1 MNPPCFMLIA
11 GEPSG
16 DALGAQLV
24 GELRRTF
31 ARTAFAPR
39 FFGAGGPRM
48 AGAGVTLD
56 FDLTQHAV
64 TGLVEVLRHLGK
76 FRRLLRRLLDLA
88 CARQPDVIVLV
99 DFQAF
104 NRRFAGALRRRLA
117 AATGPFVN
125 WRPRLVQ
132 FVSPQVWASR
142 PQRAYDLAE
151 NIDLL
156 LCLFPF
162 EKEWYAR
169 RTPGL
174 HVEVVGHP
182 LLDRYPG
189 LPPPG
194 TLPPPPTRRPPL
206 IALLPGSRADE
217 LRRHLPVLLGTARR
231 LAARDELQF
240 CLVLPDNT
248 LRPLAEAA
256 LRTCPVEVA
265 VEVGGLARTLSE
277 ATLALA
283 STGTVTL
290 ECALFR
296 VPTVALYITSP
307 LTYWIGRRLATVHYL
322 AMPNLLAGTRVM
334 PEFLQDAATPENLA
348 DAATELLHHPVLR
361 EAFRRK
367 LDEVVAQLGGPG
379 ATRRAA
385 LAIARLDSPAIA
397 GKLGG

>member
-1 MNPPCFMLIA
+1 MNPPSFMLIA

-39 FFGAGGPRM
+39 FFGAGGPRL
-48 AGAGVTLD
+48 AAAGVTLE
-56 FDLTQHAV
+56 FDLTRHAV
-64 TGLVEVLRHLGK
+64 TGFVEVFRQLRK
-76 FRRLLRRLLDLA
+76 FRRLLRRLLEVA
-88 CARQPDVIVLV
+88 CTRQPDVIVLV

-104 NRRFAGALRRRLA
+104 NRRFARALRRRLA

-125 WRPRLVQ
+125 WHPRLVQ

-151 NIDLL
+151 DIDLL

-162 EKEWYAR
+162 EQRWYAR
-169 RTPGL
+169 HRPNL
-174 HVEVVGHP
+174 RVEVVGHP

-189 LPPPG
+189 LPPAG
-194 TLPPPPTRRPPL
+194 TLPPIPTRHPPL
-206 IALLPGSRADE
+206 IALLPGSRTDE
-217 LRRHLPVLLGTARR
+217 LRRHLPVLLETARR
-231 LAARDELQF
+231 LAARDELRF
-240 CLVLPDNT
+240 RIVLPEDT

-256 LRTCPVEVA
+256 VRDGPVEA
-265 VEVGGLARTLSE
+265 ALEVGGLGRTLSE

-296 VPTVALYITSP
+296 VPTVALYITSG
-307 LTYWIGRRLATVHYL
+307 LTYWIGRRLATVKYL

-334 PEFLQDAATPENLA
+334 PEFIQDAATPENLA
-348 DAATELLHHPVLR
+348 AAATELLHHPVLR
-361 EAFRRK
+361 EAFRHK

-385 LAIARLDSPAIA
+385 RAIARLDSPALA
-397 GKLGG
+397 GKLGV

>member
-1 MNPPCFMLIA
+1 M
-11 GEPSG
+11 
-16 DALGAQLV
+16 
-24 GELRRTF
+24 
-31 ARTAFAPR
+31 
-39 FFGAGGPRM
+39 
-48 AGAGVTLD
+48 
-56 FDLTQHAV
+56 
-64 TGLVEVLRHLGK
+64 
-76 FRRLLRRLLDLA
+76 
-88 CARQPDVIVLV
+88 
-99 DFQAF
+99 
-104 NRRFAGALRRRLA
+104 
-117 AATGPFVN
+117 
-125 WRPRLVQ
+125 
-132 FVSPQVWASR
+132 
-142 PQRAYDLAE
+142 
-151 NIDLL
+151 
-156 LCLFPF
+156 
-162 EKEWYAR
+162 
-169 RTPGL
+169 
-174 HVEVVGHP
+174 
-182 LLDRYPG
+182 
-189 LPPPG
+189 
-194 TLPPPPTRRPPL
+194 
-206 IALLPGSRADE
+206 
-217 LRRHLPVLLGTARR
+217 LGTARR

-240 CLVLPDNT
+240 RLVLPDNT

-397 GKLGG
+397 AKLGG

>member
-1 MNPPCFMLIA
+1 MNPPSVMLIA

-31 ARTAFAPR
+31 AHTAFAPR

-48 AGAGVTLD
+48 AAAGVTLD

-88 CARQPDVIVLV
+88 CAHQPDVIVLV

-104 NRRFAGALRRRLA
+104 NRRLARALRRRLA

-125 WRPRLVQ
+125 WHPRLVQ

-162 EKEWYAR
+162 EKAWYAR

-174 HVEVVGHP
+174 HIEVVGHP

-194 TLPPPPTRRPPL
+194 TLPAPPTRHPPL
-206 IALLPGSRADE
+206 IALLPGSRTDE
-217 LRRHLPVLLGTARR
+217 LRRHLPVLLQTARR

-240 CLVLPDNT
+240 RIVLPDDT

-256 LRTCPVEVA
+256 LGTCPVDVA
-265 VEVGGLARTLSE
+265 LEVGGLARTLSE
-277 ATLALA
+277 TTLALA

-296 VPTVALYITSP
+296 LPTVALYITSP
-307 LTYWIGRRLATVHYL
+307 VTYWIGRRLATVPYL

-334 PEFLQDAATPENLA
+334 PEYIQDAATPENLA
-348 DAATELLHHPVLR
+348 GAATELLHHPVLR

-367 LDEVVAQLGGPG
+367 LDEVAAQLGGPG

-385 LAIARLDSPAIA
+385 LAIARLDSLAIA